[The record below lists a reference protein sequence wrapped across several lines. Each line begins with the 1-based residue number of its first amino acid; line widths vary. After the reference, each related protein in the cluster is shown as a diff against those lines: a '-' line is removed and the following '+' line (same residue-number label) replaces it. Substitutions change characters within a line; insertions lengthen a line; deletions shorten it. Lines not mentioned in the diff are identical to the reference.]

1 MKKKGSVAHGTVVMQ
16 EEAMPENATTVIT
29 ISRQLA
35 SGGAYIGHLVAKRLG
50 YKYAEREV
58 LYRAAGELGVDI
70 PEAAKLNECCSG
82 LVQNLMKS
90 FIYGT
95 PEAVYFPP
103 SRRPLND
110 EELFKTECKIMKAI
124 AEQYNAVIIGHGGFS
139 VLRNHPRVLHVF
151 IHAPMEFR
159 IKRLQQFHEIT
170 TDQAREDIEESDRKR
185 EKFLRKMTN
194 SDRYDA
200 RNYHLS
206 IDAGAAGFET
216 AQQMIVG
223 LVEKMNAD
231 RKP

>member
-1 MKKKGSVAHGTVVMQ
+1 MILER
-16 EEAMPENATTVIT
+16 EETMPEKVTTIIT

-35 SGGAYIGHLVAKRLG
+35 SGGAYIGHLVAKKLG

-58 LYRAAGELGVDI
+58 LYRAAGELNVDI
-70 PEAAKLNECCSG
+70 PEIAKLDECCAG

-90 FIYGT
+90 FIYGV

-103 SRRPLND
+103 SRRPVND
-110 EELFKTECKIMKAI
+110 EELFKTECRIMKAI
-124 AEQYNAVIIGHGGFS
+124 AEQYDSVIVGHGGFS
-139 VLRNHPRVLHVF
+139 VLRGHPRVLHVF

-170 TDQAREDIEESDRKR
+170 TDQAREDIEVSDRQR
-185 EKFLRKMTN
+185 EKFLRKMTG

-206 IDAGAAGFET
+206 IDAGATGFET
-216 AQQMIVG
+216 AQQMIVE
-223 LVEKMNAD
+223 LVEKMNRD
-231 RKP
+231 RQT

>member
-1 MKKKGSVAHGTVVMQ
+1 
-16 EEAMPENATTVIT
+16 MPEKAKKVIT

-70 PEAAKLNECCSG
+70 PEAARLDECCSG

-90 FIYGT
+90 LIYGT

-103 SRRPLND
+103 SRRPVND
-110 EELFKTECKIMKAI
+110 EELFTTECRIMEAM
-124 AEQYNAVIIGHGGFS
+124 AEQYDSVIVGHGGFS
-139 VLRNHPRVLHVF
+139 VLRDHPGVIHVF
-151 IHAPMEFR
+151 VHASMEFR
-159 IKRLQQFHEIT
+159 IKRLLQFHEIT
-170 TDQAREDIEESDRKR
+170 ADQAREDIEESDRRR

-216 AQQMIVG
+216 AQQMIVE
-223 LVEKMNAD
+223 LVEKMNRD
-231 RKP
+231 RQT